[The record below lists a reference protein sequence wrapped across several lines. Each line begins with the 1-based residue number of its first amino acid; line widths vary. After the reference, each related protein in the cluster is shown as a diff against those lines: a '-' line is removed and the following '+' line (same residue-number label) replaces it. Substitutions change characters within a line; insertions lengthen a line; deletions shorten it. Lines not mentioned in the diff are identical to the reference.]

1 VMYGVVGYKT
11 HAKLA
16 MVVRREK
23 EGIRRYCHLGTGNY
37 HARTA
42 RAYTDYGL
50 FTCDED
56 IAQDVH
62 EVFLQLTGL
71 SRTPRLNALLQ
82 SPFELH
88 KAMLAKLEREAE
100 LAKAG
105 KPARVI
111 LKMNAL
117 VEPES
122 INALYQASQAGVQ
135 IDLIVRGVCALRPGV
150 PGISDNIRVRSIVG
164 RFLEHSL
171 VFYFQN
177 DGQAEIYCSSADW
190 MDRNFFRRVEI
201 AFPIRRQK
209 YRDNILR
216 DLETYLRDDTQA
228 WLLDSSGTYH
238 RRQTDL
244 GCIAQAELMQSYTAG
259 RPLEE

>member
-1 VMYGVVGYKT
+1 VGYKT

-23 EGIRRYCHLGTGNY
+23 DGIRRYCHLGTGNY

-88 KAMLAKLEREAE
+88 KAMLAKIEREAS
-100 LAKAG
+100 LARAG
-105 KPARVI
+105 KPARII

-150 PGISDNIRVRSIVG
+150 PGVSDNIRVRSIVG
-164 RFLEHSL
+164 RFLEHSR

-177 DGQAEIYCSSADW
+177 DGQSEIFCSSADW
-190 MDRNFFRRVEI
+190 MNRNFFRRVEI

-228 WLLDSSGTYH
+228 WLLDSEGKYH
-238 RRQTDL
+238 RQKTVIGCAAQT
-244 GCIAQAELMQSYTAG
+244 ELMQSYTAG